1 MAEIKSLEKR
11 LTRQLASSGTKKAK
25 SMAIAILKKRGDLNK
40 KGKLTAKG
48 RKKQALG
55 AGGRAKARAAKYS
68 KGKHKAS
75 DYKYNSKTNRA
86 TLKKTKKK

>member
-1 MAEIKSLEKR
+1 MAETRSLVMR
-11 LTRQLASSGTKKAK
+11 LTRQLAADGTKNAK
-25 SMAIAILKKRGDLNK
+25 SMAIAILKKRGDLDKN
-40 KGKLTAKG
+40 GKLTAKG

-68 KGKHKAS
+68 KGKHKKS